1 MDADCWCAELELWLE
16 RRDSKTRLVRRRHVG
31 PLVVQRPFH
40 PEPDGTAH
48 IYLLHPPGGVAGGD
62 RLDIACHLEPGT
74 RAVLTTPGATKF
86 YRSARGAS
94 KQRTV
99 INVGAGAVC
108 EYLPQ
113 ETIIFDGADAHVE
126 TRVALAAADATY
138 VGWDFLSLGRPAAG
152 ERFANGSVRQR
163 VEVSLDGR
171 PVWFE
176 RLSLQGDSVLG
187 RASFAFNNQPIV
199 GTMVYVGPIAENA
212 AERVRDSLG
221 EGARGIFSVSQ
232 RDQGVICRYLGEM
245 MSEGKSLFT
254 RAWDVLREAGQG
266 KRAATPRIWAT

>member
-1 MDADCWCAELELWLE
+1 M
-16 RRDSKTRLVRRRHVG
+16 RRRHVG

-40 PEPDGTAH
+40 PESDGTAH
-48 IYLLHPPGGVAGGD
+48 IYLLHPPGGIAGGD
-62 RLDIACHLEPGT
+62 RLEITCHLESGT

-86 YRSARGAS
+86 YRSVNGPS
-94 KQRTV
+94 KQTTS

-113 ETIIFDGADAHVE
+113 ETIIFDGADAHVG
-126 TRVALAAADATY
+126 TRVTLAAADATY

-152 ERFANGSVRQR
+152 ERFAKGSVQQR
-163 VEVSLDGR
+163 IEVSLGGR

-176 RLSLQGDSVLG
+176 RLFLQGDAPLNRAAFALG
-187 RASFAFNNQPIV
+187 GRPIV
-199 GTMVYVGPIAENA
+199 GTMIYVGPIADNA
-212 AERVRDSLG
+212 ADRVRDCLG
-221 EGARGIFSVSQ
+221 EKARNVFSVSQ
-232 RDQGVICRYLGEM
+232 RDQGIVCRYLGEM

-254 RAWDVLREAGQG
+254 RVWDVLREAGQG

>member
-16 RRDSKTRLVRRRHVG
+16 RRGSKTQLVRRRHVG

-40 PEPDGTAH
+40 PEADGTAH

-62 RLDIACHLEPGT
+62 RLEIACHLEPGT

-86 YRSARGAS
+86 YRSVNGAS

-99 INVGAGAVC
+99 IDVGAGAVC

-126 TRVALAAADATY
+126 TRVSLAAADATY

-152 ERFANGSVRQR
+152 ERFANGSVQQR
-163 VEVSLDGR
+163 IEVSLGGR
-171 PVWFE
+171 PIWFE
-176 RLSLQGDSVLG
+176 RLSLQGDSALG
-187 RASFAFNNQPIV
+187 RASFAFSNRPIV
-199 GTMVYVGPIAENA
+199 GTMIYIGPIAEDA
-212 AERVRDSLG
+212 AERVRDHLG
-221 EGARGIFSVSQ
+221 DEARGIFSVSQ
-232 RDQGVICRYLGEM
+232 RDQGIICRYLGEM
-245 MSEGKSLFT
+245 MSEGKSLFA